1 MDTLEA
7 LFTRRSIRR
16 YTDEPVSEEMIRT
29 LLKAGMYAPSANN
42 RQPWHFVVIRD
53 PALREQIITI
63 HAHAKMLRQAPLAI
77 AVCADTTRSERY
89 WALDCAAA
97 TQNILLAA
105 HALGL
110 GAVWLAVYPN
120 PTRVPAL
127 SKLLHLPEHVTP
139 VSMVAVGHPAE
150 QKGPVERFR
159 AEAIHYETW

>member
-7 LFTRRSIRR
+7 LFTRRSIRK
-16 YTDEPVSEEMIRT
+16 YTDEPVSEEMLHT

-53 PALREQIITI
+53 RSLLEEITTI
-63 HAHAKMLRQAPLAI
+63 HPHAQMLKQAPLAI
-77 AVCADTTRSERY
+77 AVCADTTRSPRY
-89 WALDCAAA
+89 WALDCSAA

-120 PTRVPAL
+120 PTRVPAM

-139 VSMVAVGHPAE
+139 VTLIAVGHPAE

-159 AEAIHYETW
+159 PEAVHYDTW